1 MEPIL
6 LVQVLQASIAPCVLI
21 SAFGLLLLSLTNRL
35 GRSVDRIRHLCREAE
50 NAPDSERVDI
60 DRQVKVLY
68 RRCRLMRSSVGL
80 CLMGVFGIGMLMLL
94 LFAEAVAQVKVVFV
108 PEALF
113 SASMI
118 FLLGSLVF
126 FFLEVR
132 LTLEALRAE
141 VVHRMGQDPGE

>member
-35 GRSVDRIRHLCREAE
+35 GRSVDRIRHLCREAAD
-50 NAPDSERVDI
+50 APAGEMEDI
-60 DRQVKVLY
+60 ARQVRVLY
-68 RRCRLMRSSVGL
+68 RRCRYMRSSVGL
-80 CLMGVFGIGMLMLL
+80 CLMGIFGIGMLMLL
-94 LFAEAVAQVKVVFV
+94 LFAEAVAQVRVVFV

-113 SASMI
+113 SASMV

-141 VVHRMGQDPGE
+141 VQHRMGQDPGE

>member
-1 MEPIL
+1 METVA

-35 GRSVDRIRHLCREAE
+35 GRSVDRIRQLCREAPE
-50 NAPDSERVDI
+50 AGAGERAEAE
-60 DRQVKVLY
+60 RQVRVLY
-68 RRCRLMRSSVGL
+68 RRCRLMRSAVGM
-80 CLMGVFGIGMLMLL
+80 CLLGVFGIGMLMLL
-94 LFAEAVAQVKVVFV
+94 LFAEAVAGVRVVFV

-113 SASMI
+113 SASMV

-141 VVHRMGQDPGE
+141 VRHRLGQDPGE

>member
-1 MEPIL
+1 MEPVA
-6 LVQVLQASIAPCVLI
+6 LVQVLSASIAPCVLI

-35 GRSVDRIRHLCREAE
+35 GRSVDRIRRLCREAPG
-50 NAPDSERVDI
+50 AQPGERGEI
-60 DRQVKVLY
+60 ERQVRVLY

-80 CLMGVFGIGMLMLL
+80 CLLGVFGIGMLVLL
-94 LFAEAVAQVKVVFV
+94 LFAEAVAGVRLVFV

-113 SASMI
+113 IASMV

-141 VVHRMGQDPGE
+141 VRHRIGQDPGE